1 MCSMLQIINITSIFF
16 FLSLLETQ
24 FNSFI
29 LDSIKEGDRQECKHS
44 TEVAIMPFTQPPW
57 SRFSAEIFSS
67 EMFLLKT
74 AKFMNCVDRLNPYSA
89 SARDFANAVGG
100 KDLS

>member
-1 MCSMLQIINITSIFF
+1 
-16 FLSLLETQ
+16 
-24 FNSFI
+24 
-29 LDSIKEGDRQECKHS
+29 
-44 TEVAIMPFTQPPW
+44 MPFTQPPW

-100 KDLS
+100 KVLS